1 MAEAAVGVVRDMA
14 PRVRALESTDCDRG
28 TSRVQAAPRS
38 LRATLVRSGRR
49 EFSLRVF
56 DIVTSVVL
64 LLGAWPVMLIAA
76 VLIKLT
82 SRGPVIYR
90 QQRVGRHH
98 RVFTLYKFRSMAD
111 GAERDTGPI
120 WASAQD
126 SRITPV
132 GRVLRKT
139 RIDELPQLFNVLQ
152 GNMSLVGPRPER
164 PHFVAQYEALQGVR
178 LAVKPGITGLAQIRA
193 SYDLRP
199 DRKLKYDAL
208 YVHNRSLFLNIYILV
223 QTIPVMLKRKGW

>member
-1 MAEAAVGVVRDMA
+1 MLG
-14 PRVRALESTDCDRG
+14 G
-28 TSRVQAAPRS
+28 
-38 LRATLVRSGRR
+38 SGWR

-56 DIVTSVVL
+56 DVIASIVILIGT
-64 LLGAWPVMLIAA
+64 WPIMLIAA

-82 SRGPVIYR
+82 SPGPVIYQ

-98 RVFTLYKFRSMAD
+98 RIFTVYKFRTMVD

-126 SRITPV
+126 RRITPV

-152 GNMSLVGPRPER
+152 GDMSLVGPRPER

-178 LAVKPGITGLAQIRA
+178 LTVKPGITGLAQIRA
-193 SYDLRP
+193 NYDLTP
-199 DRKLKYDAL
+199 DRKLKYDIL
-208 YVHNRSLFLNIYILV
+208 YVHNRSMFLNLYILV